1 MNDASDISSLYQRF
15 GGDADQYLELG
26 QSNHVQA
33 SRERWPLLSAIRPEL
48 AMVPPAVGER
58 VEATHA
64 VSPWA
69 SVAPVAAPPVPP
81 IPLAAAVRV
90 EPWLAPPVAAPQ
102 PEPPAPSTAVTQ
114 AMAVMQR
121 AADSFAAAPHLPVP
135 SVPAAPSTP
144 AVTPASVTPATPA
157 PAMPPQA
164 AAPAAPVTPS
174 AEPRP
179 SLQNVFARLAQSGS
193 SSSKP

>member
-26 QSNHVQA
+26 QSNHAQA

-69 SVAPVAAPPVPP
+69 SAVSPPAPPVP
-81 IPLAAAVRV
+81 
-90 EPWLAPPVAAPQ
+90 
-102 PEPPAPSTAVTQ
+102 
-114 AMAVMQR
+114 
-121 AADSFAAAPHLPVP
+121 VP
-135 SVPAAPSTP
+135 SIPAAPPAP
-144 AVTPASVTPATPA
+144 AVTPTPAAEDA
-157 PAMPPQA
+157 PAV
-164 AAPAAPVTPS
+164 APAAPATPS

>member
-26 QSNHVQA
+26 QANHAQA

-58 VEATHA
+58 VEVTHA

-69 SVAPVAAPPVPP
+69 SAAPVAAPPSPP
-81 IPLAAAVRV
+81 PLAAAVRV
-90 EPWLAPPVAAPQ
+90 EPWLAPPVVAAQ
-102 PEPPAPSTAVTQ
+102 PEPPAPSSAVTL
-114 AMAVMQR
+114 AP
-121 AADSFAAAPHLPVP
+121 AADAFATAPHLPVP
-135 SVPAAPSTP
+135 SVPAAPSAPAATP
-144 AVTPASVTPATPA
+144 AQAAVPAAPVTPAP
-157 PAMPPQA
+157 A
-164 AAPAAPVTPS
+164 AAPAAPSAPS

>member
-102 PEPPAPSTAVTQ
+102 PEPPAPSI
-114 AMAVMQR
+114 
-121 AADSFAAAPHLPVP
+121 
-135 SVPAAPSTP
+135 PAAPPQSAATPTP
-144 AVTPASVTPATPA
+144 AAEDA
-157 PAMPPQA
+157 PA
-164 AAPAAPVTPS
+164 AAPAAPATPS
-174 AEPRP
+174 AGPRA